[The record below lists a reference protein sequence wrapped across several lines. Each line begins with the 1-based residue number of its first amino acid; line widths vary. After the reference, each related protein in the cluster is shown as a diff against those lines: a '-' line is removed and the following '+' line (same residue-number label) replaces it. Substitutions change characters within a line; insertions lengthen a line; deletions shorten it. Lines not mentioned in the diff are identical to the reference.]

1 MKQLMTLIVLATII
15 VTFAAEEKKPKR
27 TIEERMQRRYQ
38 RHGGK
43 VEHRALMKGN
53 FQIVNCQDLV
63 AITNGDATAAW
74 YGNLLCSDFR
84 YVSKHEKV
92 SVNDAKQFREKLNA
106 NAAVFIVDDSNIP
119 ALLVAP
125 EECWAL
131 VNAAKLKTK
140 DCTDEKLLAR
150 LKREIARGIMM
161 VCGTDGVSYGEAAK
175 AIITP
180 ADVEY
185 RAPDG
190 IPPDSLMKVGDY
202 LPKIGI
208 VPYVRSTYRRAC
220 EEGWAPAPTD
230 TVQKAIWEDVH
241 SVPKNP
247 MTIEYDPKKGR

>member
-1 MKQLMTLIVLATII
+1 MKKTMIVAAIISATLVIGAD
-15 VTFAAEEKKPKR
+15 EKKPKR
-27 TIEERMQRRYQ
+27 TIEERMQRRYL
-38 RHGGK
+38 RHGGR

-53 FQIVNCQDLV
+53 FQIVNCQERA
-63 AITNGDATAAW
+63 AITNGEATATW

-84 YVSKHEKV
+84 YVPKHGKV
-92 SVNDAKQFREKLNA
+92 SVLNAKESREKLNA
-106 NAAVFIVDDSNIP
+106 NAAVFIVEEPDIP

-131 VNAAKLKTK
+131 VNVTKLLTEGCTDAKLLT
-140 DCTDEKLLAR
+140 R
-150 LKREIARGIMM
+150 LKHEVARGIMM
-161 VCGTDGVSYGEAAK
+161 VCGTDGVPYGESAK
-175 AIITP
+175 AVLTP
-180 ADVEY
+180 ADGEY

-208 VPYVRSTYRRAC
+208 VPYVRTTYRKAC

-241 SVPKNP
+241 AVPKNP
-247 MTIEYDPKKGR
+247 MKIEFDPKKGR